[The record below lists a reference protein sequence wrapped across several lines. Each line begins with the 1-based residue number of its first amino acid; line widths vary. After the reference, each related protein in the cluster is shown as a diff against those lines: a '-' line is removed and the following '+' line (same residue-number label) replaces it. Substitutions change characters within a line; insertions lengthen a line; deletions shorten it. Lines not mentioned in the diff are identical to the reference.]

1 MLGILYPEKFHVM
14 IGFLESATG
23 FALAMGPLIGSILF
37 SLASALGFSKH
48 VAFGATFIF

>member
-23 FALAMGPLIGSILF
+23 FALAMGPLVGSLLF
-37 SLASALGFSKH
+37 SITIKMGFTKH
-48 VAFGATFIF
+48 VAFGETFVF